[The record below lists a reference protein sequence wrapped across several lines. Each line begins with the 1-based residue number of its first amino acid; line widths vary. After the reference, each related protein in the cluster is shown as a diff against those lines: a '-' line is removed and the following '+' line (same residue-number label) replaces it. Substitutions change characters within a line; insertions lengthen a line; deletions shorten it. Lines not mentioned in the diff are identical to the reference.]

1 MPLGREHRFWWHI
14 SGAVSSGEQTGRSMG
29 SELSVPTESPSVIQC
44 FSGAQWPRPG
54 TVSLG
59 QGAAHFFHKGS
70 SGMYSSFAVILSLG
84 GTQLCQRESS
94 HVQSVSEQVWLHSH

>member
-29 SELSVPTESPSVIQC
+29 SELSVPTESPSVIQR

-59 QGAAHFFHKGS
+59 QGAAPSPGCQEE
-70 SGMYSSFAVILSLG
+70 G
-84 GTQLCQRESS
+84 GRIGPGTLDSRNHTAPPAIAPS
-94 HVQSVSEQVWLHSH
+94 